1 MAPLVQIKDLC
12 KSFGQN
18 HVLVDV
24 SLEVSHG
31 EVVCI
36 IGPSGSGKTTLLN
49 CINFLETYNSGEVR
63 LDGELIGYRQ
73 GPNGTLLPVSEK
85 VLNETR
91 QHIGIVFQQFNLF
104 PHMTALE
111 NVIEAPIHVRKM
123 SRDVA
128 LRKGRELLARVGL
141 SAKEDAYPARLSGGQ
156 QQRVAIARSLAMEPK
171 VLLFD
176 EVTSALDPELVGEV
190 LQVMRNLAQD
200 GLTMIVVTHEMAF
213 ARDVSN
219 RIVFMDAGRIVEIG
233 APAEIFGTA
242 RTPRLKAFL
251 NRHLS
256 NQPD

>member
-1 MAPLVQIKDLC
+1 MGPLVQIKNLC
-12 KSFGQN
+12 KNFGQ
-18 HVLVDV
+18 HRVLDDV
-24 SLEVSHG
+24 SLAVDQG

-49 CINFLETYNSGEVR
+49 CINFLETYDSGEVR

-73 GPNGTLLPVSEK
+73 GPGGGLVPVTEK

-111 NVIEAPIHVRKM
+111 NVIEAPIHVRKID
-123 SRDVA
+123 RDVA

-171 VLLFD
+171 VMLFD
-176 EVTSALDPELVGEV
+176 EVTSALDPERVGEV
-190 LQVMRNLAQD
+190 LQVMRNLAPD

-213 ARDVSN
+213 ARDASN

-233 APAEIFGTA
+233 APTEIFGTA